1 MHFMVYNRLN
11 SVSSFHSAT
20 ACVQVLRHHIER
32 QPHIDIR
39 DGSGIGLK
47 PFSADCGYTPTITL
61 CNVTFA
67 YPSRPGIKALDNV
80 SLVAEAGQLTAF
92 VGPSGAGKSSIAGLL
107 VRQYDPSTANQPNPH
122 DLGTTMKKDTPPESP
137 SKTKTVDNMEKGY
150 IAPGINSSEMGP
162 ESVEGGGTILLDGID
177 LRQYNLR
184 SLRSQISVVHQEPQL
199 ISGSVFDNIVAGLS
213 MSPDNCQINQEEGN
227 QEKNASARQLCIDAL
242 KKAEAWDFVQDLP
255 EGMDTQITGGRSGI
269 LSGGQQQRLAIARA
283 LIGNPAILILDEAT
297 SALSSNVEL
306 KVRNNLEKEQQERGL
321 TIISIAHRLQF
332 AQHANKIVVMQQGLI
347 VDTGTYT
354 ELSSPERPDQTFAR
368 LLNKGSSEE
377 SQTLHADL
385 KEDDKSSQISD
396 TDGSQTKLSKP
407 SSLEHSTRGTH
418 DDAFTNSFPAQRKEA
433 SGLMRYISARRIPFI
448 MMILFTVLNACTRVV
463 FQLRI
468 GQSNA
473 KLSGA
478 VDPMSIEVHSVIW
491 LGYAFW
497 WFAVT
502 YGQESSS
509 GITQKAVERH
519 LALASAKSLVQQE
532 ISYYEEELSSAGMLT
547 ANLAKHTSGIA
558 ETFTISLTRVSSYL
572 SLYQLDVQL
581 IYFILQ
587 VGALALASLGTLVM
601 STILSAKFGALIFPL
616 PLLAGAAGCLQI
628 KALSKFETL
637 RQGPGDR
644 ISTIINEAVD
654 SIATIMIL
662 GQEGKTVNSIERLSG
677 VTSQMT
683 KWESIFHAAQ
693 AFGESLVFGV
703 GALLFW

>member
-1 MHFMVYNRLN
+1 
-11 SVSSFHSAT
+11 
-20 ACVQVLRHHIER
+20 
-32 QPHIDIR
+32 
-39 DGSGIGLK
+39 
-47 PFSADCGYTPTITL
+47 
-61 CNVTFA
+61 
-67 YPSRPGIKALDNV
+67 
-80 SLVAEAGQLTAF
+80 
-92 VGPSGAGKSSIAGLL
+92 
-107 VRQYDPSTANQPNPH
+107 
-122 DLGTTMKKDTPPESP
+122 
-137 SKTKTVDNMEKGY
+137 
-150 IAPGINSSEMGP
+150 
-162 ESVEGGGTILLDGID
+162 
-177 LRQYNLR
+177 
-184 SLRSQISVVHQEPQL
+184 
-199 ISGSVFDNIVAGLS
+199 
-213 MSPDNCQINQEEGN
+213 
-227 QEKNASARQLCIDAL
+227 
-242 KKAEAWDFVQDLP
+242 
-255 EGMDTQITGGRSGI
+255 
-269 LSGGQQQRLAIARA
+269 
-283 LIGNPAILILDEAT
+283 
-297 SALSSNVEL
+297 
-306 KVRNNLEKEQQERGL
+306 
-321 TIISIAHRLQF
+321 
-332 AQHANKIVVMQQGLI
+332 

-377 SQTLHADL
+377 NQILHADL
-385 KEDDKSSQISD
+385 KEDDKTSQISD
-396 TDGSQTKLSKP
+396 IDSSQTKPSKP
-407 SSLEHSTRGTH
+407 SSLEHSTRETH

-433 SGLMRYISARRIPFI
+433 LGLMRYISARRIPFF

-478 VDPMSIEVHSVIW
+478 VDSMSIEVHSVIW

-509 GITQKAVERH
+509 GIAQKAVEKH

-558 ETFTISLTRVSSYL
+558 ETFTISLTRVSSPL
-572 SLYQLDVQL
+572 SLHQLDVQL

-601 STILSAKFGALIFPL
+601 SMILSAKFGALIFPL
-616 PLLAGAAGCLQI
+616 LLLAGAAGWLQI
-628 KALSKFETL
+628 KALCEYEML
-637 RQGPGDR
+637 RQGPGNC

-662 GQEGKTVNSIERLSG
+662 GQEEKTVNSIERLSG
-677 VTSQMT
+677 VTTQMD

>member
-122 DLGTTMKKDTPPESP
+122 DLGTTMKKNTPPESP

-227 QEKNASARQLCIDAL
+227 QQKNASAWQLCIDAL

-255 EGMDTQITGGRSGI
+255 EEMDTQITGGRSGI

-283 LIGNPAILILDEAT
+283 LIGTPAILILDEAT

-332 AQHANKIVVMQQGLI
+332 AQHANKIVVMQQGRI

-433 SGLMRYISARRIPFI
+433 SGLMRYISARRIPFF

-558 ETFTISLTRVSSYL
+558 ETFTISLTQVSSYL
-572 SLYQLDVQL
+572 SLHQLDVQL

-601 STILSAKFGALIFPL
+601 SMILSAKFGALIFPL
-616 PLLAGAAGCLQI
+616 LLLAGAAGCLQI

-677 VTSQMT
+677 VTGQMT